1 MEKQG
6 SDIEETLQ
14 DAKYKNKCVSF
25 LIKNWFML
33 ATIVGVGVG
42 FGIAFGV
49 RSVQPDSVTITW
61 LTMPGDIYLR
71 VLTLTILP
79 LIASNILVV
88 IATLEPKKNGKISI
102 IGMALVIC
110 SNFVGSLI
118 GTACAAIIRPG
129 ESFSIYVA
137 SSSVTQAL
145 SKVLSFF
152 LRSLASAFI
161 SILIFGHRLCFC
173 FEATRTAQYR
183 RIGSR
188 ILTGDS
194 GSNAPLV
201 GSGLSPSDIFKDM
214 FYNFFPDNIV
224 GVTIYQ
230 YRTEIVNYTTNE
242 KVGNSTRS
250 GTNMIGRYID
260 KYLLF
265 TYMFDFTGVLF
276 CALAFGAAANAV
288 GTVAKPFVNFF
299 EALAATVTKLM
310 SVFLLFTPIGVCF
323 MVVGSL
329 LDRQN
334 IASDFVQLGLFIAT
348 VITGLLIY
356 FIIVIIVLW
365 IASRKNPLRLLK
377 YSLEPFLISFAT
389 TSP

>member
-1 MEKQG
+1 
-6 SDIEETLQ
+6 
-14 DAKYKNKCVSF
+14 
-25 LIKNWFML
+25 
-33 ATIVGVGVG
+33 
-42 FGIAFGV
+42 
-49 RSVQPDSVTITW
+49 
-61 LTMPGDIYLR
+61 
-71 VLTLTILP
+71 
-79 LIASNILVV
+79 
-88 IATLEPKKNGKISI
+88 
-102 IGMALVIC
+102 
-110 SNFVGSLI
+110 
-118 GTACAAIIRPG
+118 
-129 ESFSIYVA
+129 
-137 SSSVTQAL
+137 
-145 SKVLSFF
+145 
-152 LRSLASAFI
+152 
-161 SILIFGHRLCFC
+161 
-173 FEATRTAQYR
+173 
-183 RIGSR
+183 
-188 ILTGDS
+188 
-194 GSNAPLV
+194 
-201 GSGLSPSDIFKDM
+201 M

-250 GTNMIGRYID
+250 GTNMI
-260 KYLLF
+260 
-265 TYMFDFTGVLF
+265 GVLF